1 MSARRARSP
10 LRSLLGSL
18 LGILLVATPAVAQVK
33 PAPTPAKSATP
44 QAKSATPQAKS
55 APAPVK
61 APDTVGGFPA
71 AKALALGERMYREGI
86 LPSGE
91 PMSSIVSGDVQVSGT
106 SFSCV
111 SCHLRGGLGSWE
123 GGIVTL
129 PTSAARLSIARYWK
143 FPNLSLEERKE
154 LKLQNPAARPAYTD
168 ETLAHLIRTGR
179 DPGGTDMHPVMP
191 RYYLSDPDMA
201 ILLNYLAS
209 LSAKPS
215 PGVIGDTLHFAT
227 VITPEVSDD
236 DQQAMLVP
244 IKNYVQRHNQFSSG
258 FGNRMYLGVGG
269 NEMSGAYRKM
279 ALSVWRLQGAP
290 ETWSRQLEAFLAK
303 DPVFAL
309 LGGISYGD
317 WKPVHDFCERA
328 QLPCLFPVTDLPMV
342 SDTDW
347 YTQYFSKGYYQE
359 GQAAARYLNGL
370 DDPTV
375 ASKVL
380 QLVQDTPQ
388 GRALALGFREAWA
401 ELGRTPIKEL
411 PLPASGAL
419 STSGLAAILD
429 QEQPSTVLVW
439 TGDSVFPAL
448 DAMTHKAH
456 TAVQVFLSAR
466 LLGANVTGVP
476 EPVRTR
482 VWITYPYREP
492 RLEPKY
498 SAYADTLLAG
508 LTKRHPETR
517 ISTRTYAMIQVLR
530 QALMDMDRHFYRDN
544 LLDRIG
550 MQRDQILPDYLR
562 LSFGPGQ
569 RYASKGCYIM
579 QVGPG
584 AVPVLLRKSE
594 WVIH

>member
-1 MSARRARSP
+1 MSARRERSP
-10 LRSLLGSL
+10 LSRLLGPL
-18 LGILLVATPAVAQVK
+18 LGLLLVATPAAAQVK
-33 PAPTPAKSATP
+33 PAA
-44 QAKSATPQAKS
+44 QAKATATKPK
-55 APAPVK
+55 PAAQTK
-61 APDTVGGFPA
+61 APTTVAGLPA

-91 PMSSIVSGDVQVSGT
+91 PMASIVSGDVQVPGT
-106 SFSCV
+106 SFSCI

-129 PTSAARLSIARYWK
+129 PTNAARLSIPRYWK

-191 RYYLSDPDMA
+191 RYYLSDADMA
-201 ILLNYLAS
+201 VLLHYLAN
-209 LSAKPS
+209 LSARHS
-215 PGVIGDTLHFAT
+215 PGLKGDTLHFAT
-227 VITPEVSDD
+227 VITPEVSED

-244 IKNYVQRHNQFSSG
+244 INNYVQRHNQFSAG

-290 ETWSRQLEAFLAK
+290 ETWGQQLEAFLAK
-303 DPVFAL
+303 GPVFAL

-317 WKPVHDFCERA
+317 WKPIHDFCERT
-328 QLPCLFPVTDLPMV
+328 QLPCLFPVTDLPVV

-370 DDPTV
+370 DDPAATR
-375 ASKVL
+375 KLL
-380 QLVQDTPQ
+380 QLVEDTLQ

-419 STSGLAAILD
+419 SARGLAAILE
-429 QEQPSTVLVW
+429 QEQPSTVLLW
-439 TGDSVFPAL
+439 TGASAFPAL

-466 LLGANVTGVP
+466 LLGAKVTGVP
-476 EPVRTR
+476 EPVRPR

-508 LTKRHPETR
+508 MTKRHPETR
-517 ISTRTYAMIQVLR
+517 ISTRTYAMVQVLR

-584 AVPVLLRKSE
+584 AAPALVRKSE

>member
-1 MSARRARSP
+1 MSGRRERSP
-10 LRSLLGSL
+10 FLRLLAPLLGML
-18 LGILLVATPAVAQVK
+18 LLTLPATAQVK
-33 PAPTPAKSATP
+33 P
-44 QAKSATPQAKS
+44 
-55 APAPVK
+55 
-61 APDTVGGFPA
+61 PA
-71 AKALALGERMYREGI
+71 AAAGPTAEQTLALGERMYRQGI

-91 PMSSIVSGDVQVSGT
+91 PMSSIVSGDVQVAGT

-129 PTSAARLSIARYWK
+129 PTNAARLSIPRYWK

-154 LKLQNPAARPAYTD
+154 LKLQNPAARPAYTN

-179 DPGGTDMHPVMP
+179 DPGGKDMHPVMP

-201 ILLNYLAS
+201 ILLSYLGT
-209 LSAKPS
+209 LSAKHS

-227 VITPEVSDD
+227 VITPEVSED

-290 ETWSRQLEAFLAK
+290 DTWGRQLEAFLAK
-303 DPVFAL
+303 DPVFAM

-317 WKPVHDFCERA
+317 WKPIHDFCERT
-328 QLPCLFPVTDLPMV
+328 QLPCLFPVTDLPVV

-370 DDPTV
+370 DDP
-375 ASKVL
+375 AAARKVL

-388 GRALALGFREAWA
+388 GRALAQGFREAWA
-401 ELGRTPIKEL
+401 ELGRSPIKEL
-411 PLPASGAL
+411 PLPPEGAL
-419 STSGLAAILD
+419 DVNSLAAILS
-429 QEQPSTVLVW
+429 QEKPSTVLLW
-439 TGDSVFPAL
+439 TGDSAYPAL
-448 DAMTHKAH
+448 DALLRKGSLLVNA
-456 TAVQVFLSAR
+456 FLSGR
-466 LLGANVTGVP
+466 LLGARVTSLP
-476 EPVRTR
+476 EHLWSR

-492 RLEPKY
+492 QLEPKF

-508 LTKRHPETR
+508 LTTRHPETR

-530 QALMDMDRHFYRDN
+530 QALMDMDRHFYQDN

-550 MQRDQILPDYLR
+550 MQRDQFLPDYLR

-579 QVGPG
+579 QVGLSPAPKVAPG
-584 AVPVLLRKSE
+584 PAPQVKPVQVPVLLRKSE

>member
-1 MSARRARSP
+1 MSSRPEPGAFRRLLAP
-10 LRSLLGSL
+10 LLGVL
-18 LGILLVATPAVAQVK
+18 LLATPALAQVK
-33 PAPTPAKSATP
+33 PAP
-44 QAKSATPQAKS
+44 
-55 APAPVK
+55 
-61 APDTVGGFPA
+61 A
-71 AKALALGERMYREGI
+71 AAELTSEQKLVLGERMYRQGI

-91 PMSSIVSGDVQVSGT
+91 PMSSIVSGDVQVAGT

-129 PTSAARLSIARYWK
+129 PTNAARLSIPRYWK

-154 LKLQNPAARPAYTD
+154 LKLQNPPARPAYTD
-168 ETLAHLIRTGR
+168 ATLAHLIRTGR

-201 ILLNYLAS
+201 ILLHYLAN
-209 LSAKPS
+209 LSARHS

-227 VITPEVSDD
+227 VITPEVSVD

-244 IKNYVQRHNQFSSG
+244 INNYVKRHNQVSAG

-290 ETWSRQLEAFLAK
+290 DTWGRQLEAFLAK
-303 DPVFAL
+303 DPVFAM

-317 WKPVHDFCERA
+317 WKPVHDFCERS
-328 QLPCLFPVTDLPMV
+328 QLPCLFPITDLPAV

-370 DDPTV
+370 DNP
-375 ASKVL
+375 AAARKVL

-388 GRALALGFREAWA
+388 GRALAQGFREAWA
-401 ELGRTPIKEL
+401 ELGQPPIKEL
-411 PLPASGAL
+411 PLPREGAL
-419 STSGLAAILD
+419 DASGLAAILD
-429 QEQPSTVLVW
+429 QEKPSTVLLW
-439 TGDSVFPAL
+439 TGDSIYPAL
-448 DAMTHKAH
+448 DALLRKGPTP
-456 TAVQVFLSAR
+456 VNGFLSAR
-466 LLGANVTGVP
+466 LLGAQVTSLP
-476 EPVRTR
+476 EQVRAH

-492 RLEPKY
+492 HLEPKF

-517 ISTRTYAMIQVLR
+517 VSTRTYAMVQVLR

-584 AVPVLLRKSE
+584 ATPVLVRKSE